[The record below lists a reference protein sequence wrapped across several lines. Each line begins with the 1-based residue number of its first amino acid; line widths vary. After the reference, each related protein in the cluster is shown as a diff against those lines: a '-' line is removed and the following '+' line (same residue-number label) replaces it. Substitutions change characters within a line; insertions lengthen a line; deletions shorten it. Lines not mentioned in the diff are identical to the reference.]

1 MDLCNKYNKMDYEV
15 APTLFLEF
23 HGSEETVL
31 SEAKQVNNATLYN
44 LQLPQIHSGKPII
57 EVDVPNFY

>member
-44 LQLPQIHSGKPII
+44 L
-57 EVDVPNFY
+57 